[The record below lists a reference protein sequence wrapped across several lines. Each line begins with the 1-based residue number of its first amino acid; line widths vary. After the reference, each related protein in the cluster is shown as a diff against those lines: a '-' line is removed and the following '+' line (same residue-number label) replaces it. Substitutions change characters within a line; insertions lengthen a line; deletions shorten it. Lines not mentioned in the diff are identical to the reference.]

1 MYVWEGWMPAEITK
15 DKRGSAKRRWDE
27 ERKLTLQTTM
37 SYIEGKYFNP
47 LSHRLK
53 KTYMTFLRRSE
64 VKSPGQ
70 SRTPYVGNLVW
81 KLFWNC
87 FLAMSSK
94 EDKP

>member
-64 VKSPGQ
+64 V
-70 SRTPYVGNLVW
+70 W
-81 KLFWNC
+81 KLFWKC